1 MLIWRAIPAF
11 SRRAL
16 RWDAIS
22 AVLGGLYAGA
32 LFPFLGVLA
41 RSAPLYA
48 SAYLIAFLNA
58 SGSVGNLFNPLMA
71 HYIRRRPK
79 LPYAVWPMAIG
90 RAIFI
95 LMPLALWA
103 PVFVAVSFFANAAGA
118 LGAPAYAAV
127 IRDAYP
133 VQRRG
138 QLMGLVRVG
147 AVAGAMVGALAG
159 GFALERFSYRWVF
172 PVVALVGLAAVAAF
186 ARIGVSPEPRSPV
199 PARANLWEGF
209 KLLRADRVFALYSA
223 GFFLYGFGN
232 LIMGPVIPIFQV
244 DVLKITPQWV
254 GYLAVMSSAFS
265 IMGYLLWGRLL
276 DRLGPFRLMLLVV
289 AIMAVVPITYYFA
302 RSIPVLLIAAAAA
315 GLAMAGGDLGY
326 VNAALRFGPRDA
338 AVSYAGMFA
347 FLQAMR
353 GIPAPF
359 LGAALGTN
367 IGAGPVFL
375 IALACWVVS
384 ASIMLAGRK
393 VRLAAPEDD

>member
-1 MLIWRAIPAF
+1 MLIWRAIPPS

-16 RWDAIS
+16 RWDTIS
-22 AVLGGLYAGA
+22 AVLGGLYTGA

-58 SGSVGNLFNPLMA
+58 SGSVGNLFSPLMA
-71 HYIRRRPK
+71 HYIRGRAK
-79 LPYAVWPMAIG
+79 LPYVVWPIAIG
-90 RAIFI
+90 RAIFL

-103 PVFVAVSFFANAAGA
+103 PVFVAVSFFANAVGA
-118 LGAPAYAAV
+118 LGGPAYAAV
-127 IRDAYP
+127 IREAYP

-147 AVAGAMVGALAG
+147 AVAGAMVGALVG

-172 PVVALVGLAAVAAF
+172 PVVALIGLAAVAAF
-186 ARIGVSPEPRSPV
+186 ARIGVSPQPRSPA
-199 PARANLWEGF
+199 PARASLWEGF

-232 LIMGPVIPIFQV
+232 LVMGPVIPIFQV

-254 GYLAVMSSAFS
+254 GYLAVMGSACS
-265 IMGYLLWGRLL
+265 IVGYLIWGRLL
-276 DRLGPFRLMLLVV
+276 DRLGPFRLMLMVV
-289 AIMAVVPITYYFA
+289 AIMAAVPITYYYA
-302 RSIPVLLIAAAAA
+302 RSVPVLLIASAAA
-315 GLAMAGGDLGY
+315 GFAMAGGDLGY

-338 AVSYAGMFA
+338 AVSYAGVFA

-353 GIPAPF
+353 GIPGPF
-359 LGAALGTN
+359 LGAALGAN
-367 IGAGPVFL
+367 VGARSVFV
-375 IALACWVVS
+375 LAIVCWIVS

-393 VRLAAPEDD
+393 VRLRALEDD